1 MKKIEIEEKKEIF
14 NPVYLPYLF
23 DYDTKRLIFYGG
35 AGSGKSYFI
44 AERFILKLLKVPGCN
59 VLVVRQVGDTNRNS
73 TFALFKQVIDRWG
86 MGKYFRFN
94 VGNLSVK
101 CRLNGNE
108 VIFKGLDNI
117 EKLKSITF
125 ATGELTDVWIEEAS
139 ETEEVSLN
147 QLITRLRGG
156 KSKKQIVI
164 SFNPISVN
172 HWLKRRFF
180 DTRQPKKKVKIL
192 HTTYKDNL
200 FIDSDYKEELESFKE
215 TDPYY
220 YQVYCLG
227 EWGVLGKSI
236 FPKEKVQERI
246 NLRIMPLAHGYFD
259 YDYDGLSIRNIKFK
273 ESEDGFI
280 KIYRFPEKGMNYVLG
295 GDTAGEGSDRFTGQ
309 VIDRFGYQA
318 AVLLK
323 EFDEGE
329 YTRQIYC
336 LGKYYNNALCAIE
349 TNFSTFP
356 VRELDRLLYKNLF
369 VRMRED
375 TYTKKTV
382 KSFGFQTNSLTRPV
396 IISKLVEK
404 MRFNSDTVSDLDT
417 LYEMQTFVRNEKGRP
432 EAEQGSHDDLIMGL
446 AIAEYAREQLSVLEP
461 AAEAKKAKWT
471 DDMYEDYYNAVSE
484 EERKEI
490 IKRYGN
496 PF

>member
-1 MKKIEIEEKKEIF
+1 MKRLEIEIKKDVF
-14 NPVYLPYLF
+14 NPAYLPYLF

-44 AERFILKLLKVPGCN
+44 AERFILKLLNISGCN
-59 VLVVRQVGDTNRNS
+59 ILVVRQVGDTNRNS
-73 TFALFKQVIDRWG
+73 TFALFRQVIDRWG
-86 MGKYFRFN
+86 LGRYFRFN
-94 VGNLSVK
+94 TSNLSVK
-101 CRLNGNE
+101 CKLNGNT

-125 ATGELTDVWIEEAS
+125 ETGELTDVWIEEAS

-164 SFNPISVN
+164 SFNPVSVN

-180 DTRQPKKKVKIL
+180 DIKQPAKKVKIL

-200 FIDSDYKEELESFKE
+200 FIDSDYKEELESFKV

-236 FPKEKVQERI
+236 FPKENVQKRI
-246 NLRIMPLAHGYFD
+246 NLRIMPVISGYFE
-259 YDYDGLSIRNIKFK
+259 YEYDGLLLKNIRFK

-280 KIYRFPEKGMNYVLG
+280 KIYRLPQKGKDYVLG

-309 VIDRFGYQA
+309 VLDRFGNQE

-329 YTRQIYC
+329 YARQVYC
-336 LGKYYNNALCAIE
+336 LGKYYNDALCAIE

-356 VRELDRLLYKNLF
+356 VRELERLLYPNLF
-369 VRMRED
+369 VRIRED
-375 TYTKKTV
+375 TYTKKPV
-382 KSFGFQTNSLTRPV
+382 KSFGFQTNSVTRPI

-404 MRFNSDTVSDLDT
+404 MTFNSETVSDLDT

-446 AIAEYAREQLSVLEP
+446 AIAEYAREQLPVLIPKE
-461 AAEAKKAKWT
+461 EIKKVKWT
-471 DDMYEDYYNAVSE
+471 EDMYEDYYGAQSE

-490 IKRYGN
+490 IRRYGN